1 MALQE
6 VKNLVNSSIHRL
18 MAMKFVKSLLTLTD
32 KEIIE
37 EIKNYD
43 IFGCVETIINDT
55 RNN

>member
-1 MALQE
+1 
-6 VKNLVNSSIHRL
+6 

-43 IFGCVETIINDT
+43 IFKCVETIISDT

>member
-1 MALQE
+1 
-6 VKNLVNSSIHRL
+6 

-43 IFGCVETIINDT
+43 IFACVMTIINDT
-55 RNN
+55 KYN